1 MHDSK
6 MTKTCLG
13 EFMSGRFAILKIG
26 DTQNM
31 VFKPND
37 VVPYEMPRN
46 KREELHNWYVKGK
59 N

>member
-31 VFKPND
+31 VFKPNN
-37 VVPYEMPRN
+37 VGPY
-46 KREELHNWYVKGK
+46 
-59 N
+59 